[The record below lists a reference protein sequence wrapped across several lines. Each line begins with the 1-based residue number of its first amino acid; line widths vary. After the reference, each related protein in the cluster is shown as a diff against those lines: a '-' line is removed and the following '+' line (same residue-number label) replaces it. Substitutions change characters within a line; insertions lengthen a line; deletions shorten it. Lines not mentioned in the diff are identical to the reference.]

1 MKPEAIKNK
10 AWLLQIILDVNPQQ
24 ALSTS
29 NLAFLQAS
37 QRLSTIALGKRLPPT
52 ISSAITGGRDA
63 GAVVGNST
71 LTVKRTDNES
81 GTGYEMSFSIK

>member
-1 MKPEAIKNK
+1 MKPEAMKIRPGSFRSF
-10 AWLLQIILDVNPQQ
+10 LDVKPH
-24 ALSTS
+24 
-29 NLAFLQAS
+29 
-37 QRLSTIALGKRLPPT
+37 LPST